1 MIAATWRL
9 VKNPL
14 KNITP
19 MARKTGILR
28 ISCLLSVLVLS
39 DESRAVSFL
48 SFDADSM
55 GLGGAGAVTGVGGD
69 RPYLNPA
76 VIDDGRTWG
85 MFDMYL
91 GARVIDRQN
100 FIETFEEIE
109 ENFESLQLE
118 KKFKNARRAFRGGN
132 LDPEVLRTLGVAAHQ
147 VLDEVN
153 KLPDRY
159 IRIAASG
166 GAHALAKHQ
175 TFAVGAFVHRYQV
188 LSGVVKNDPDDLRR
202 IARLA
207 ETAFSLADTLESSQ
221 RLEELYD
228 AVDWPGI
235 EDMVRESLN
244 SGSVDER
251 LLNYQQL
258 AGIQPLVD
266 GVEQYLR
273 DVEMAGEPV
282 DTHRL
287 ELLARQVNWREIQN
301 LIQQSAESWE
311 LNEQLHDPLQIPGI
325 QPLLEGIRDLGD
337 KLTGLNRHVDLQAL
351 AGFIVDEGTAQN
363 IDDLELTDVDLRN
376 FLRYEI
382 PDDLSSRIIY
392 SGADVVETALTFS
405 LMPPALP
412 GLSIGANIKQQEYS
426 TIAYVQRVDE
436 FEWEEY
442 KLDFTRLDYQFWNL
456 DLGMTYSV
464 ARYWSFGMAVKNV
477 VRKELKNRFGD
488 TIILRPIAR
497 AGVAFGSDDA
507 MLAVD
512 VDLTRTEPLG
522 FDVDRRYISIGSQ
535 FRLWQHQYIRM
546 GYRYNTVDRTGLP
559 ALGLGAGFRYG
570 SFDIAATYS
579 DKHSEAG
586 LALQL
591 GFRY

>member
-1 MIAATWRL
+1 MAPL
-9 VKNPL
+9 L
-14 KNITP
+14 KNLANAVLMT
-19 MARKTGILR
+19 RKTRFLR
-28 ISCLLSVLVLS
+28 ISCLLSILAITG
-39 DESRAVSFL
+39 ECCAISFL
-48 SFDADSM
+48 TFDADSM

-76 VIDDGRTWG
+76 VIVDGRTLG
-85 MFDMYL
+85 MFDTYV
-91 GARVIDRQN
+91 GARVIDRQK

-132 LDPEVLRTLGVAAHQ
+132 LDPEVLRNLGVAAHQ

-159 IRIAASG
+159 IRVAASG
-166 GAHALAKHQ
+166 GAHALAKHR

-207 ETAFSLADTLESSQ
+207 DTAFSLADTLESSQ
-221 RLEELYD
+221 RVEELYRD
-228 AVDWPGI
+228 VDWAGI
-235 EDMVRESLN
+235 EDMVRESQN
-244 SGSVDER
+244 SGTIDER

-258 AGIQPLVD
+258 AGIQPLVE

-273 DVEMAGEPV
+273 DVESAGEAL

-287 ELLARQVNWREIQN
+287 EVLARQVNWREIQSM
-301 LIQQSAESWE
+301 IQQSAESWE
-311 LNEQLHDPLQIPGI
+311 LNEQLHDPKLIPGI
-325 QPLLEGIRDLGD
+325 QPLLEGMRDLGD
-337 KLTGLNRHVDLQAL
+337 KLVGLNRHVDLQAL
-351 AGFIVDEGTAQN
+351 AGFIVDESTAN
-363 IDDLELTDVDLRN
+363 DIEDLELTDVDLRN

-382 PDDLSSRIIY
+382 PADLSSRIIY
-392 SGADVVETALTFS
+392 SGADVVETAITFS
-405 LMPPALP
+405 LLPPALP
-412 GLSIGANIKQQEYS
+412 GLSIGANVKQQEFS

-436 FEWEEY
+436 FEWDEY
-442 KLDFTRLDYQFWNL
+442 KLDYTRLDYQFWNL

-464 ARYWSFGMAVKNV
+464 ARYWSFGLAVKNV

-497 AGVAFGSDDA
+497 AGVAFGSDDV

-512 VDLTRTEPLG
+512 IDLTRNEPLG
-522 FDVDRRYISIGSQ
+522 FDVDKRYISIGSQ
-535 FRLWQHQYIRM
+535 FRLWNHQYIRL
-546 GYRYNTVDRTGLP
+546 GYRHNAVDRTGLP
-559 ALGLGAGFRYG
+559 ALGLGTAFRYG

-579 DKHSEAG
+579 EKYSEAG
-586 LALQL
+586 VALQL
-591 GFRY
+591 GFMY